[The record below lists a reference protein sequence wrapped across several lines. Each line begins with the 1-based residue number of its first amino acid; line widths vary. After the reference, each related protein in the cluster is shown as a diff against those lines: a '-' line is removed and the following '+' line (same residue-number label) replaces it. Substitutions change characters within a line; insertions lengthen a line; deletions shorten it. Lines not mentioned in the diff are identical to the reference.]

1 MSDIQNT
8 PCSHMLMSSR
18 RTFLILFLEMFLITG
33 DQLFIC
39 TSFNNV
45 GLDYHD
51 LMKRV
56 KFKGR
61 VGERVDGRVNGE
73 TREGYFIFPIM

>member
-1 MSDIQNT
+1 
-8 PCSHMLMSSR
+8 MLMSSR